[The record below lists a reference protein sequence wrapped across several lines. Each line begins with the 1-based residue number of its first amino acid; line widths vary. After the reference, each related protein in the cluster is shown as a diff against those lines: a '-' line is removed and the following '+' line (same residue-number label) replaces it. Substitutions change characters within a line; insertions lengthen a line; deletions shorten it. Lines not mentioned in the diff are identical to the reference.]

1 MTPRDFTITL
11 LVPLLWGINI
21 ISLRIGATEFP
32 PVLFTGMRFALLA
45 LIVVPFA
52 RLPRDKW
59 LGTALVGIVLGIG
72 HFGLLIYGISMT
84 QASLA
89 AILVQLGVPFSSLL
103 AAFVF
108 KDKLGWRRS
117 LGMLVAFIGV
127 GTLFWDPALLV
138 NPFPAVIII
147 VAAFLWAIANMIIK
161 RMGDVS
167 GMALNGWMAA
177 VASPALLILAFL
189 TEPEAISSFTTATW
203 QGWMSLAYTVLA
215 SSLVAYGV
223 WYWAL
228 RKFDI
233 NQVVP
238 LTLIAPVIS
247 VLLAYAL
254 LDEPLTLPRLGGG
267 LLVILGVAVVV
278 IRRPSYIQRS
288 TES

>member
-1 MTPRDFTITL
+1 MTPRDFAITL

-21 ISLRIGATEFP
+21 ISLRVGTMEFP
-32 PVLFTGMRFALLA
+32 PILYTGMRFALLA
-45 LIVVPFA
+45 IIVVPFT

-59 LGTALVGIVLGIG
+59 LGTALVGVILGIG

-108 KDKLGWRRS
+108 KDKLGWRRT

-127 GTLFWDPALLV
+127 GALFWDPALLV
-138 NPFPAVIII
+138 NPFPAIIII
-147 VAAFLWAIANMIIK
+147 VAAFLWAVANMIIK

-167 GMALNGWMAA
+167 GMALNGWMAL
-177 VASPALLILAFL
+177 VASPGLLLLAFF
-189 TEPEAISSFTTATW
+189 TEPQALSSLTTATW
-203 QGWMSLAYTVLA
+203 AGWSSLAYTVLA
-215 SSLVAYGV
+215 SSLVAYGI

-228 RKFDI
+228 KKFDI

-247 VLLAYAL
+247 VLLANSM
-254 LDEPLTLPRLGGG
+254 LDEALTLPRVAGG

-278 IRRPSYIQRS
+278 IRRPSYAERS